1 MPPGARTGARACP
14 GEAVAQRT
22 LQSLGLSNSS
32 RQSRAMRHPKD
43 LSENIWSFAGRFPI
57 TEAHSSTDRSGILVI
72 LYSLKV
78 HSD

>member
-14 GEAVAQRT
+14 GEAVAQRI
-22 LQSLGLSNSS
+22 LQSLGLS